1 MAKKKNEILEEAEA
15 AKAAEPEKKKK
26 KKKKAKK
33 DKVGKAEKK
42 AKKVRVA
49 ELVEE
54 TPHEEA
60 DAKSS
65 KSKRKETLDKV
76 GELMDHPLVA
86 DVVAAGAVAAV
97 AALAEN
103 KVTSAKGQSSG
114 SRTMLKLAGTAAAAA
129 IGKRLKAEYDA
140 MKAEREAEE
149 GDESDA

>member
-15 AKAAEPEKKKK
+15 AKAAQPETKKK

-33 DKVGKAEKK
+33 AAKAEKK

-49 ELVEE
+49 ELVAE
-54 TPHEEA
+54 TPHEEGEE
-60 DAKSS
+60 KSS
-65 KSKRKETLDKV
+65 TSKRKETLDKV

-140 MKAEREAEE
+140 MKAEREANE
-149 GDESDA
+149 GKESDA

>member
-1 MAKKKNEILEEAEA
+1 MAKKKKNEIIEEAEA
-15 AKAAEPEKKKK
+15 AKAAEPAK

-33 DKVGKAEKK
+33 DKK

-54 TPHEEA
+54 TEHEEVGPDSA
-60 DAKSS
+60 
-65 KSKRKETLDKV
+65 SKRKETLDKI

-103 KVTSAKGQSSG
+103 KVTSAKGHSSG

-140 MKAEREAEE
+140 MKAEREAKGEA
-149 GDESDA
+149 DDA